1 VALSRRTPQIPR
13 DIPWSLDGRHSITED
28 LRQRSVAALVHV
40 AWDFTQVRPG
50 GVERVN
56 VQGSVRL
63 FEQAAAGGVR
73 RIVFL
78 SSMSA
83 YPEAHSLYGR
93 AKMAVERAAGNSS
106 AVVIRPGLVYGDR
119 PGGVFGSM
127 QQRVKNSS
135 LIPIIGDGSYP
146 QYLVHEDDVG
156 AAVVS
161 ALTAESV
168 PPEPVSVAHPE
179 PWPFRRLI
187 EKIAK
192 SQRRRVRL
200 VPVPWW
206 LIYGG
211 LRLAEMMA
219 ARLPFRSDSVVS
231 LVYPNPHP
239 EFNCA
244 RLLGVEPRRFS

>member
-1 VALSRRTPQIPR
+1 
-13 DIPWSLDGRHSITED
+13 
-28 LRQRSVAALVHV
+28 
-40 AWDFTQVRPG
+40 
-50 GVERVN
+50 
-56 VQGSVRL
+56 
-63 FEQAAAGGVR
+63 
-73 RIVFL
+73 
-78 SSMSA
+78 
-83 YPEAHSLYGR
+83 
-93 AKMAVERAAGNSS
+93 MAVERAAENLSV
-106 AVVIRPGLVYGDR
+106 VVIRPGLVYGDR

-127 QQRVKNSS
+127 QDRVNKSS

-161 ALTAESV
+161 ALNADSV
-168 PPEPVSVAHPE
+168 SPEPVSVAHPE

-192 SQRRRVRL
+192 SQSRRVRL

-206 LIYGG
+206 LIFGG

-219 ARLPFRSDSVVS
+219 VRPAFRSDSVVS

-244 RLLGVEPRRFS
+244 RLLRVEPRPFGRFWGDH